1 MSKEEI
7 ADDSV
12 TKSTDS
18 ECENNQMGYNEE
30 EYITGDDNKEENNEC
45 ESSSHEEENDEDDD
59 DEEDDEDDDEDDE
72 DEDEDEDG
80 KTLSLKD
87 GSELFVLS
95 VDGIPR
101 FYTKT
106 VDEARDKMWEY
117 ARFRRIHETQN
128 NTYIRTYL
136 DKNRIEIVGC
146 NRFSVFFVDRTICWL
161 LVSQVQELET
171 TNVQKNNDTFA
182 PPSTPIVDS
191 PPKKGFFSSFFW

>member
-30 EYITGDDNKEENNEC
+30 EYITGDDNKQENNEC
-45 ESSSHEEENDEDDD
+45 ESSSH
-59 DEEDDEDDDEDDE
+59 DEDDE
-72 DEDEDEDG
+72 DEDEEDDEDEDEDDD
-80 KTLSLKD
+80 KSLSLKD

-106 VDEARDKMWEY
+106 IDEARDKMWEY

-128 NTYIRTYL
+128 NTYIRTYP

-182 PPSTPIVDS
+182 TPSTPIVDS